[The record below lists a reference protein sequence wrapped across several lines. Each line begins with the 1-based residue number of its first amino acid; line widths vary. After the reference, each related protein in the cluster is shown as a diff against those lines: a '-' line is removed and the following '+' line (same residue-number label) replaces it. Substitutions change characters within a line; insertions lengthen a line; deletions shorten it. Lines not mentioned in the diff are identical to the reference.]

1 MPEGTGRSPPAPVHP
16 ATFPAMR
23 VALLTVR
30 PLPEPDPDEPLL
42 LRALRERGISV
53 EMVDWRAPGDLS
65 RFDLAVLRST
75 WDYHE
80 DPTAFRA
87 FVDAADRTTKLLNP
101 ASVLRANLD
110 KRYLR
115 SLRDHGVPVVPTR
128 FVARGES
135 AATALAEVPWAR
147 FVVKPSIS
155 AASARTRTFEAG
167 DPDAVGH
174 LSALLATG
182 GALVQDYLPSVEGR
196 DGATPERAFVV
207 IDGVLTHGVEKR
219 PRFEG
224 EDESVSSAIQP
235 SSAERALVEQA
246 LAAWSAAYGPAP
258 LLYGRV
264 DLMRGADGEP
274 LVSELELLE
283 PSLFLLQHP
292 PALQRLARA
301 IEREGR

>member
-1 MPEGTGRSPPAPVHP
+1 
-16 ATFPAMR
+16 MR

-42 LRALRERGISV
+42 LGALGERGISV
-53 EMVDWRAPGDLS
+53 EMVDWRAPGELS

-80 DPTAFRA
+80 DPDAFRA
-87 FVDAADRTTKLLNP
+87 FVEAADRATKLLNP
-101 ASVLRANLD
+101 APVLRANLD

-115 SLRDHGVPVVPTR
+115 TLRDHGVPVVPTR
-128 FVARGES
+128 FVAPGES
-135 AATALAEVPWAR
+135 AEAVLAEVSWAR
-147 FVVKPSIS
+147 FVVKPAIS
-155 AASARTRTFEAG
+155 AASARTRTFAAG
-167 DPDAVGH
+167 DPDATRH
-174 LSALLATG
+174 LDALLATG

-196 DGATPERAFVV
+196 DGAIPERAFVV
-207 IDGVLTHGVEKR
+207 IDGTLTHGVEKR

-224 EDESVSSAIQP
+224 QDESVSSAIQP
-235 SSAERALVEQA
+235 TQDERALVGQA
-246 LAAWSAAYGPAP
+246 LSAWSAAFGAAP

-283 PSLFLLQHP
+283 PSLFLVQHP

-301 IEREGR
+301 IERESR